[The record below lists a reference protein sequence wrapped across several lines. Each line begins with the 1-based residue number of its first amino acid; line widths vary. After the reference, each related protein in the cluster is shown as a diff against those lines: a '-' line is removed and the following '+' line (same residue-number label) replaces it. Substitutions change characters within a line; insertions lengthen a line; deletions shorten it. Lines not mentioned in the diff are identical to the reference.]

1 MPNSNAK
8 RNGAQPVRSINPQKF
23 MLVDI
28 CDEEDMAC
36 IKSIRSN
43 NEKKGYDHGVALIG
57 PQKGI
62 LTQV

>member
-1 MPNSNAK
+1 
-8 RNGAQPVRSINPQKF
+8 